1 MAKKTKGK
9 KPNRRPSTNKK
20 PTNRKKS
27 KKNPKKMTLNSE
39 YHNLIL
45 IFLGLFF
52 AYGLFSSSGA
62 LAPRVIQTVFKGLF
76 GGLAILVPI
85 VMVIIGVLGFI
96 DGNEK
101 IDRLRET
108 KVSYIIAVFLII
120 YYGLINY
127 AQTPSEGLMDIDVIQ
142 DTIKMGVT
150 REGMGL
156 IPSFVT
162 YYLTHILGL
171 MGAWLLTIFANIIAC
186 LSIFKISVDD
196 VLSLIRNPKEGK
208 TNIFSKLKLFKR
220 KNLDGENT
228 VDDATIISKTSFFDK
243 IKEKLGKNSDESF
256 DDGVDEGDKTIKIVG
271 FNKADD
277 DYLEILEGTQGLS
290 DLEILQKL
298 QNEEPVLNGIVSE
311 EDISTEDNLPAESL
325 FDDHNFEFEN
335 DFNKDFDTNS
345 NTNFNDGEF
354 QEDGFKPTKEAD
366 DFDKLKNIQ
375 NSENLNAISDLK
387 KKASIT
393 SREDLMNFSEEDG
406 IDENEHLKYIDYKK
420 PSVSLLNKV
429 VNKNDKRSKQKVLEN
444 ARQLEQTLRDF
455 GVDASINQVTVG
467 PTITRYEIQPK
478 PGVKVSKIVN
488 LTDDIA
494 LSLAAKSIRMEAPI
508 PGKSAI
514 GIEVPND
521 EPQMVSAREI
531 IESSEF
537 NNFKSPLAMG
547 LGKDVAGNI
556 IIGDIAKMPHLLIAG
571 STGSGKSVCV
581 NTLITSILYKA
592 KPDEVK
598 LMLIDPKVVELANYN
613 GIPHLLIPVVTDAK
627 KAANALCWAVTEM
640 NRRYKLFAD
649 AQVKDI
655 TSYNDKT
662 DNPLPKIVII
672 IDELAD
678 LMMVS
683 ANEVE
688 DYICRLAQM
697 ARAAGMHLIVATQR
711 PSVDV
716 ITGVIKA
723 NIPSRIAFAVSSQTD
738 SRTIIDMGGAEKLLG
753 KGDML
758 FYPLGASKP
767 RRLQGAFI
775 SEEES
780 DRVIEYV
787 KKEAGDITP
796 SYFGEIEESI
806 SNINT
811 IKSDDTDEFLYDAI
825 EFVVNNGQ
833 ASASMLQR
841 KFKIG
846 FNRAARLV
854 DDMEERG
861 IVGPSEGSKPR
872 KVLISKE
879 ELSQL

>member
-1 MAKKTKGK
+1 MARKTNSRNPGKRPTKGR
-9 KPNRRPSTNKK
+9 KPVKRKVEKRRGL
-20 PTNRKKS
+20 RF
-27 KKNPKKMTLNSE
+27 NSE
-39 YHNLIL
+39 YHNIIV
-45 IFLGLFF
+45 IFLGMFF
-52 AYGLFSSSGA
+52 AYGLYSNSGA
-62 LAPRVIQTVFKGLF
+62 VLPKVIQMVFKGLF
-76 GGLAILVPI
+76 GGLAILLPI
-85 VMVIIGVLGFI
+85 VMIVIGVLGFV

-101 IDRLRET
+101 IDRFRKT
-108 KVSYIIAVFLII
+108 KMFYVAIVFLII

-127 AQTPSEGLMDIDVIQ
+127 AQIPSDSMLSADVLQ

-150 REGMGL
+150 REGIGL
-156 IPSFVT
+156 IPSFIT

-171 MGAWLLTIFANIIAC
+171 VGAWLLTIFATIIFV
-186 LSIFKISVDD
+186 LYIFKISMQDIMTM
-196 VLSLIRNPKEGK
+196 LKNPKSGK
-208 TNIFSKLKLFKR
+208 ESIFSKIKFFKK
-220 KNLDGENT
+220 KNANAED
-228 VDDATIISKTSFFDK
+228 VDDATIVSKTGFFDMFK
-243 IKEKLGKNSDESF
+243 SKLGKNESQSEDEE
-256 DDGVDEGDKTIKIVG
+256 DDGDKTIKIVG
-271 FNKADD
+271 FNKAED

-298 QNEEPVLNGIVSE
+298 QNEEPDLGVLPE
-311 EDISTEDNLPAESL
+311 EDEEFNKTDPAETL
-325 FDDHNFEFEN
+325 FDDHEFSTHEIVSE
-335 DFNKDFDTNS
+335 DDLAKTMPNS
-345 NTNFNDGEF
+345 NLSG
-354 QEDGFKPTKEAD
+354 
-366 DFDKLKNIQ
+366 
-375 NSENLNAISDLK
+375 ISDLK
-387 KKASIT
+387 KKSQMSSSGLI
-393 SREDLMNFSEEDG
+393 SDVSEAMSS
-406 IDENEHLKYIDYKK
+406 DENEHLKYMNYKK
-420 PSVSLLNKV
+420 PPVSLLNRV

-444 ARQLEQTLRDF
+444 ARQLEQTLKDF

-467 PTITRYEIQPK
+467 PTITRYEIQPR

-531 IESSEF
+531 IESPEF

-547 LGKDVAGNI
+547 LGKDVSGKI
-556 IIGDIAKMPHLLIAG
+556 IIGDISKMPHLLIAG

-613 GIPHLLIPVVTDAK
+613 GIPHLMIPVVTDPK

-640 NRRYKLFAD
+640 NRRYKLFAE

-655 TSYNDKT
+655 SSYNDKT

-678 LMMVS
+678 LMMAS

-780 DRVIEYV
+780 DKVIEYV
-787 KKEAGDITP
+787 KKEAGDTGGANYIE
-796 SYFGEIEESI
+796 EIEESI
-806 SNINT
+806 SNIGS

-846 FNRAARLV
+846 FNRAARLI

-879 ELSQL
+879 QLSQLQ

>member
-1 MAKKTKGK
+1 MAKRKTAKRKTGK
-9 KPNRRPSTNKK
+9 RPAK
-20 PTNRKKS
+20 RKTAKRKAS
-27 KKNPKKMTLNSE
+27 KEKLVRVNSE
-39 YHNLIL
+39 YHNIIV

-52 AYGLFSSSGA
+52 AYGLYSSSGA
-62 LAPRVIQTVFKGLF
+62 VLPKIIQTVFKGLF
-76 GGLAILVPI
+76 GGLAVLIPI
-85 VMVIIGVLGFI
+85 VLIAIGLLGFVE
-96 DGNEK
+96 GNEK
-101 IDRLRET
+101 INRIKEEKT
-108 KVSYIIAVFLII
+108 FYIGLVFLII
-120 YYGLINY
+120 YYGLSNY
-127 AQTPSEGLMDIDVIQ
+127 ARISPDSMLKLDVIQ
-142 DTIKMGVT
+142 DTIKMGFT
-150 REGMGL
+150 REGIGL
-156 IPSFVT
+156 VPSFIT
-162 YYLTHILGL
+162 YYLTRVLGFV
-171 MGAWLLTIFANIIAC
+171 GAWLITIFATIIYI
-186 LSIFKISVDD
+186 LSIFRISMQDIINVFK
-196 VLSLIRNPKEGK
+196 NPRDGRE
-208 TNIFSKLKLFKR
+208 NIFTKIKYFKK
-220 KNLDGENT
+220 KNIDGEDI
-228 VDDATIISKTSFFDK
+228 DDSTIISHTGFFDMFK
-243 IKEKLGKNSDESF
+243 NKFSKADKEDENF
-256 DDGVDEGDKTIKIVG
+256 EDDDDKTIKIVG
-271 FNKADD
+271 FNKAED
-277 DYLEILEGTQGLS
+277 DYLEILEGTQALS

-298 QNEEPVLNGIVSE
+298 QNEEPVLTDIEDLLENGQEAIDD
-311 EDISTEDNLPAESL
+311 DIL
-325 FDDHNFEFEN
+325 
-335 DFNKDFDTNS
+335 
-345 NTNFNDGEF
+345 FND
-354 QEDGFKPTKEAD
+354 QEEKPSKIE
-366 DFDKLKNIQ
+366 DKKQGQVDEVNK
-375 NSENLNAISDLK
+375 LNAISDLK
-387 KKASIT
+387 NKSQKSFNSMEANTDTTIK
-393 SREDLMNFSEEDG
+393 SE
-406 IDENEHLKYIDYKK
+406 ENEHIKYIKYKK
-420 PSVSLLNKV
+420 PPINLLNKI
-429 VNKNDKRSKQKVLEN
+429 VNKNAKRSEQKVRKN
-444 ARQLEQTLRDF
+444 AKQLEQTLKDF

-467 PTITRYEIQPK
+467 PTITRYEIQPR
-478 PGVKVSKIVN
+478 PGVKVSKVVG

-521 EPQMVSAREI
+521 ESQMVSAREI

-547 LGKDVAGNI
+547 LGKDVAGNTI
-556 IIGDIAKMPHLLIAG
+556 IADISKMPHLLIAG

-598 LMLIDPKVVELANYN
+598 LLLIDPKVVELANYN
-613 GIPHLLIPVVTDAK
+613 GIPHLMIPVVTDPK

-640 NRRYKLFAD
+640 NRRYKLFAE

-655 TSYNDKT
+655 SSYNEKT
-662 DNPLPKIVII
+662 DNPLAKIVII

-678 LMMVS
+678 LMMAS

-787 KKEAGDITP
+787 KKEAADLGGVNYID
-796 SYFGEIEESI
+796 EIEESI
-806 SNINT
+806 SNIGNL
-811 IKSDDTDEFLYDAI
+811 KSDDTDEFLYDAI
-825 EFVVNNGQ
+825 EYVVKNGQ

-846 FNRAARLV
+846 FNRAARLI
-854 DDMEERG
+854 DEMEERG
-861 IVGPSEGSKPR
+861 LVGPSEGSKPR
-872 KVLISKE
+872 KVLITKE
-879 ELSQL
+879 QLSELE

>member
-1 MAKKTKGK
+1 MARKTNSRNPGKRPTKGR
-9 KPNRRPSTNKK
+9 KPVKRKVEKRRGL
-20 PTNRKKS
+20 RF
-27 KKNPKKMTLNSE
+27 NSE
-39 YHNLIL
+39 YHNIIV
-45 IFLGLFF
+45 IFLGMFF
-52 AYGLFSSSGA
+52 AYGLYSNSGA
-62 LAPRVIQTVFKGLF
+62 VLPKVIQMVFKGLF
-76 GGLAILVPI
+76 GGLAILLPI
-85 VMVIIGVLGFI
+85 VMIVIGVLGFV

-101 IDRLRET
+101 IDRFRKT
-108 KVSYIIAVFLII
+108 KMFYVAIVFLII

-127 AQTPSEGLMDIDVIQ
+127 AQIPSDSMLSADVLQ

-150 REGMGL
+150 REGIGL
-156 IPSFVT
+156 IPSFIT

-171 MGAWLLTIFANIIAC
+171 VGAWLLTIFATIISV
-186 LSIFKISVDD
+186 LYIFKISMQDIMTM
-196 VLSLIRNPKEGK
+196 LKNPKSGK
-208 TNIFSKLKLFKR
+208 ESIFSKIKFFKK
-220 KNLDGENT
+220 KNVNAED
-228 VDDATIISKTSFFDK
+228 VDDATIVSKTGFFDMFK
-243 IKEKLGKNSDESF
+243 SKLGKNESQSEDEE
-256 DDGVDEGDKTIKIVG
+256 DDGDKTIKIVG
-271 FNKADD
+271 FNKAED

-298 QNEEPVLNGIVSE
+298 QNEEPDLGVLPE
-311 EDISTEDNLPAESL
+311 EDEEFNKTDPAETL
-325 FDDHNFEFEN
+325 FDDHEFSTHEIVSE
-335 DFNKDFDTNS
+335 DDLAKTMPNS
-345 NTNFNDGEF
+345 NLSG
-354 QEDGFKPTKEAD
+354 
-366 DFDKLKNIQ
+366 
-375 NSENLNAISDLK
+375 ISDLK
-387 KKASIT
+387 KKSQMSSSGLI
-393 SREDLMNFSEEDG
+393 SDVSEAMSS
-406 IDENEHLKYIDYKK
+406 DENEHLKYMNYKK
-420 PSVSLLNKV
+420 PPVSLLNRV

-444 ARQLEQTLRDF
+444 ARQLEQTLKDF

-467 PTITRYEIQPK
+467 PTITRYEIQPR

-531 IESSEF
+531 IESPEF

-547 LGKDVAGNI
+547 LGKDVSGKI
-556 IIGDIAKMPHLLIAG
+556 IIGDISKMPHLLIAG

-613 GIPHLLIPVVTDAK
+613 GIPHLMIPVVTDPK

-640 NRRYKLFAD
+640 NRRYKLFAE

-655 TSYNDKT
+655 SSYNDKT

-678 LMMVS
+678 LMMAS

-780 DRVIEYV
+780 DKVIEYV
-787 KKEAGDITP
+787 KKEAGDTGGANYIE
-796 SYFGEIEESI
+796 EIEESI
-806 SNINT
+806 SNIGS

-846 FNRAARLV
+846 FNRAARLI

-879 ELSQL
+879 QLSQLQ

>member
-1 MAKKTKGK
+1 MANRGTKGNSGKSGAKRPSSSKKKPVRAKKRGIHL
-9 KPNRRPSTNKK
+9 NR
-20 PTNRKKS
+20 
-27 KKNPKKMTLNSE
+27 E

-45 IFLGLFF
+45 IFLGLFLI
-52 AYGLFSSSGA
+52 YGLSSSSGA
-62 LAPRVIQTVFKGLF
+62 ILPRVIQMILKGMF
-76 GGLAILVPI
+76 GGLGIIVPI
-85 VMVIIGVLGFI
+85 VMIVLGILGFI
-96 DGNEK
+96 DGNER
-101 IDRLRET
+101 IDRFRKT
-108 KVSYIIAVFLII
+108 KVFYIAILFLII
-120 YYGLINY
+120 YYGLVNY
-127 AQTPSEGLMDIDVIQ
+127 ARTPSESPLKGDVFQ
-142 DTIKMGVT
+142 DLIKMGVSG
-150 REGMGL
+150 EGLGL
-156 IPSFVT
+156 VPSFII
-162 YYLTHILGL
+162 YYLTRMLGYV
-171 MGAWLLTIFANIIAC
+171 GAWLLTVFATLITILYIFNININE
-186 LSIFKISVDD
+186 LISIFGQSKNNG
-196 VLSLIRNPKEGK
+196 LI
-208 TNIFSKLKLFKR
+208 SKLKFKR
-220 KNLDGENT
+220 D
-228 VDDATIISKTSFFDK
+228 KTDKDTDILSEKTGFFDK
-243 IKEKLGKNSDESF
+243 IRSKFASKNDE
-256 DDGVDEGDKTIKIVG
+256 DGVDDIDDEQIYSEEDDKTIKIVG

-277 DYLEILEGTQGLS
+277 DYLEILEGTQSLS
-290 DLEILQKL
+290 DLEILQRM
-298 QNEEPVLNGIVSE
+298 QNEES
-311 EDISTEDNLPAESL
+311 
-325 FDDHNFEFEN
+325 
-335 DFNKDFDTNS
+335 
-345 NTNFNDGEF
+345 
-354 QEDGFKPTKEAD
+354 
-366 DFDKLKNIQ
+366 
-375 NSENLNAISDLK
+375 ISDSIFPNVDLPK
-387 KKASIT
+387 KNSPQKSSSMSKVESFGDAIESG
-393 SREDLMNFSEEDG
+393 EQ
-406 IDENEHLKYIDYKK
+406 ENEHLKYADYKK
-420 PSVSLLNKV
+420 PAINLLKKV
-429 VNKNDKRSKQKVLEN
+429 EQKNDKKSKKKVLEN
-444 ARQLEQTLRDF
+444 ARKLERTLMDF
-455 GVDASINQVTVG
+455 GVEASINQVTVG

-494 LSLAAKSIRMEAPI
+494 LSLAAKSIRIEAPI

-521 EPQMVSAREI
+521 ESQMVTIREI

-547 LGKDVAGNI
+547 LGKDVSGKI

-581 NTLITSILYKA
+581 NTLITSILYKS

-613 GIPHLLIPVVTDAK
+613 GIPHLLVPVVTDAK
-627 KAANALCWAVTEM
+627 KAANALYWAVTEM
-640 NRRYKLFAD
+640 NRRYNLFAE

-655 TSYNDKT
+655 SSYNEKT

-683 ANEVE
+683 SNEVE

-758 FYPLGASKP
+758 FYPLGANKP
-767 RRLQGAFI
+767 VRLQGAFI

-780 DRVIEYV
+780 DRVIDHV
-787 KKEAGDITP
+787 KSEAGEVEF
-796 SYFGEIEESI
+796 SNEIEQSI
-806 SNINT
+806 SSVNT
-811 IKSDDTDEFLYDAI
+811 MKDDSADELLSDVID
-825 EFVVNNGQ
+825 FVVMSGQ

-861 IVGPSEGSKPR
+861 IIGPSEGSKPR

-879 ELSQL
+879 EYDEWRN